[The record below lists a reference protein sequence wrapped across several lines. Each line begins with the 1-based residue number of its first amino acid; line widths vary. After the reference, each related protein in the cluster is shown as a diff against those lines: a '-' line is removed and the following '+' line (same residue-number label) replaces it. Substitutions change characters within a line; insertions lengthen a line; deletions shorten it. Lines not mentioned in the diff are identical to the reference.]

1 MKYRFLMEFFNRQMD
16 RNRFQKDLGLPA
28 NIGLW
33 KEILFMKLFGAI
45 HNDGAGHY
53 LLDVQKQY
61 LIVVMMREFFN
72 SVNQLRDQA
81 RQSLSAAERELCQ
94 VDI

>member
-1 MKYRFLMEFFNRQMD
+1 M
-16 RNRFQKDLGLPA
+16 
-28 NIGLW
+28 W
-33 KEILFMKLFGAI
+33 KEILFMKFFSAI
-45 HNDGAGHY
+45 HNDGDSHY
-53 LLDVQKQY
+53 VLDGRKQY

-94 VDI
+94 VDV

>member
-1 MKYRFLMEFFNRQMD
+1 M
-16 RNRFQKDLGLPA
+16 
-28 NIGLW
+28 
-33 KEILFMKLFGAI
+33 FGAI
-45 HNDGAGHY
+45 HGDGAGHY
-53 LLDVQKQY
+53 LLDAQKQY

-81 RQSLSAAERELCQ
+81 RQSLSTDERQLCQ